1 MFDTF
6 PHSHQLESADCGP
19 SCLRMIA
26 KYYGRSYSIQYLR
39 EQAFNQTTNI
49 LISFLA
55 ARAVVSGEMT
65 LGMMMSLTYIV
76 GQLTAPI
83 EQFIGFACAFQ
94 DAKISLERL
103 GEIHQKEDEEQ
114 TLALKTNRLPEE
126 RTLRV
131 EDVCFSYDGAD
142 RDYVLEH
149 VSLAIP
155 QHKVTAVV
163 GAGRRRLSSCCLVST
178 SRTRGRSAWGTSC

>member
-114 TLALKTNRLPEE
+114 TLALK
-126 RTLRV
+126 RT
-131 EDVCFSYDGAD
+131 G
-142 RDYVLEH
+142 
-149 VSLAIP
+149 
-155 QHKVTAVV
+155 
-163 GAGRRRLSSCCLVST
+163 
-178 SRTRGRSAWGTSC
+178 SRKSGRSGWRMCASAMTGRTVTMCWSMSASRSRSTR

>member
-65 LGMMMSLTYIV
+65 LG
-76 GQLTAPI
+76 
-83 EQFIGFACAFQ
+83 C
-94 DAKISLERL
+94 D
-103 GEIHQKEDEEQ
+103 
-114 TLALKTNRLPEE
+114 
-126 RTLRV
+126 
-131 EDVCFSYDGAD
+131 DVAD
-142 RDYVLEH
+142 VY
-149 VSLAIP
+149 
-155 QHKVTAVV
+155 
-163 GAGRRRLSSCCLVST
+163 RRYRSVHRLSRVPF
-178 SRTRGRSAWGTSC
+178 RMRRSAWNGSARSIRRRMRNRRLP

>member
-76 GQLTAPI
+76 GM
-83 EQFIGFACAFQ
+83 
-94 DAKISLERL
+94 R
-103 GEIHQKEDEEQ
+103 
-114 TLALKTNRLPEE
+114 
-126 RTLRV
+126 
-131 EDVCFSYDGAD
+131 
-142 RDYVLEH
+142 
-149 VSLAIP
+149 
-155 QHKVTAVV
+155 
-163 GAGRRRLSSCCLVST
+163 
-178 SRTRGRSAWGTSC
+178 RSAWSGSARSIRRRMRNRRLP